1 MLLKK
6 KGTDLP
12 TEAEKIMLSYAEG
25 NIAVYDFW
33 KEFCNNDCLQNLI
46 YNDKKLPV
54 KNKPFLYEN
63 IDLKFLCHR
72 CEIFRVV
79 KCYFLRR
86 NIHTAFG

>member
-33 KEFCNNDCLQNLI
+33 K
-46 YNDKKLPV
+46 
-54 KNKPFLYEN
+54 
-63 IDLKFLCHR
+63 
-72 CEIFRVV
+72 
-79 KCYFLRR
+79 
-86 NIHTAFG
+86 

>member
-25 NIAVYDFW
+25 NITVYDFW

-63 IDLKFLCHR
+63 IDLKLFL
-72 CEIFRVV
+72 
-79 KCYFLRR
+79 YFHHKSNSL
-86 NIHTAFG
+86 